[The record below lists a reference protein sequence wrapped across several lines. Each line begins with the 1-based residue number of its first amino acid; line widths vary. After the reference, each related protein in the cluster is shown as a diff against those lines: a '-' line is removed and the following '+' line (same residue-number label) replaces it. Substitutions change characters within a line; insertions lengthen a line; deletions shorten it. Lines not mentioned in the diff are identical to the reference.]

1 MLKGALLHA
10 VYKRGGEF
18 MSKRAMIYFII
29 GILIVL
35 VSTPLGYSLAK
46 IVYHNMNLAGEFF
59 NVILNG
65 FIHSLM
71 LIGILVSSI
80 GITTY
85 IKDK

>member
-1 MLKGALLHA
+1 MLKEALLHA
-10 VYKRGGEF
+10 VYKGGEF
-18 MSKRAMIYFII
+18 ISKRAMIYFII

-35 VSTPLGYSLAK
+35 VSTPLGYSLVK
-46 IVYHNMNLAGEFF
+46 IVYHNMNLAGEF

>member
-10 VYKRGGEF
+10 VYKGGGEF

-35 VSTPLGYSLAK
+35 ISTPLGYSLVK
-46 IVYHNMNLAGEFF
+46 IVYHNMNLAGEF